1 MPFSP
6 LGAPAT
12 ADEVRKRLAANLY
25 DQLSEGDDET
35 TANAI
40 TRAEIYVGAIL
51 RGLSVPFNL
60 DNQAV
65 REVVLLFSI
74 YELHMALGHEEAG
87 REYRAKAKD
96 MILALWGDYPDTDN
110 AKQAAAPAGAIT
122 KPKRARKYF

>member
-65 REVVLLFSI
+65 R
-74 YELHMALGHEEAG
+74 
-87 REYRAKAKD
+87 
-96 MILALWGDYPDTDN
+96 
-110 AKQAAAPAGAIT
+110 
-122 KPKRARKYF
+122 